1 VVRRE
6 NSGPL
11 LLLLLLLLL
20 LVLVLVLVLGWGSR
34 RFAKMEKDLD
44 MTLNRTASQRRES
57 LRHED

>member
-1 VVRRE
+1 V
-6 NSGPL
+6 
-11 LLLLLLLLL
+11 
-20 LVLVLVLVLGWGSR
+20 LVLVLVLGLGWGSR